1 MRIVLASQSPYRQI
15 QLQNFGLVFIAA
27 APRVDEEALKASG
40 PWDLEELTRFLAT
53 EKAKSLAS
61 EFTDAVILGADQVVE
76 FDGERLDKPGS
87 LPNAAAQLG
96 RLQGKTHRLITSLAV
111 LHKAQKIVTTT
122 IAHITMKP
130 LTKETIEAYCRV
142 DQPIDCA
149 GAYKIEKAGL
159 SLIEKIDCA
168 DPSSI
173 QGLPLI
179 ALADSLA
186 KIGLS
191 LPELWRLK

>member
-1 MRIVLASQSPYRQI
+1 MRIILASQSPYRQS
-15 QLQNFGLVFIAA
+15 QLKNFGLAFMAIS
-27 APRVDEEALKASG
+27 PRIDEEALKASG
-40 PWDLEELTRFLAT
+40 PWELEELTRFLAV
-53 EKAKSLAS
+53 EKAKSLSA
-61 EFTDAVILGADQVVE
+61 EFGDAVILGADQIAD

-87 LPNAAAQLG
+87 LPNAVAQLG

-111 LHKAQKIVTTT
+111 LFKDQKSVTTT
-122 IAHITMKP
+122 IAQITMKR
-130 LTKETIEAYCRV
+130 LTKDMIEAYCAL

-159 SLIEKIDCA
+159 SLIEKIECE

-173 QGLPLI
+173 QGLPLV
-179 ALADSLA
+179 AMTNSFSKL
-186 KIGLS
+186 GLS